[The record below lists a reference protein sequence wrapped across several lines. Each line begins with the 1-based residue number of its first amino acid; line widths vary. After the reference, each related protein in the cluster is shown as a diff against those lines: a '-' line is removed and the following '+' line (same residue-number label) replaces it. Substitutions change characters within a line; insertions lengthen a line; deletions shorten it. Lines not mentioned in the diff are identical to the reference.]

1 VRYGRIDHLRR
12 QFPIAAMCKALEV
25 SESGYHAW
33 RGRPPSPRTQENAR
47 LAVEIKAAH
56 ERTRQT
62 YGPERLQAEL
72 ADHGV
77 KVGVHRIKRLR
88 KELGLACRQKRRFKA
103 TTDSR
108 HALPV
113 APNLLDRQFAVAG
126 PNRVWVADITYLATD
141 EGWLYLAGLKDLF
154 DGELVGYAL
163 GERMTQDLVMKALFR
178 AVATRRP
185 AKGLL
190 HHSDRGGQYCAHA
203 YRRLLRN
210 FDMQVSM
217 SRKGDCWDNAP
228 MESFWGSLKTELTDH
243 CHFGTREQARRQV
256 TEYIE
261 VFYNRMRKQARLG
274 FLSPAAFQ
282 QQYLARRLAA

>member
-1 VRYGRIDHLRR
+1 VRYGRINDMRR
-12 QFPIAAMCKALEV
+12 QFPIAAMCRVLEV

-33 RGRPPSPRTQENAR
+33 HGRAPSPRAQENAR
-47 LAVEIKAAH
+47 LSVEIKAAH

-62 YGPERLQAEL
+62 YGAERLQVEL

-77 KVGVHRIKRLR
+77 KVGVHRIKRIR
-88 KELGLACRQKRRFKA
+88 RELGLVCRQKRRFKA
-103 TTDSR
+103 TTNSR
-108 HALPV
+108 HRLPV
-113 APNLLDRQFAVAG
+113 APNLLDRQFAVAA
-126 PNRVWVADITYLATD
+126 PNRVWVADLTYLATD

-178 AVATRRP
+178 AVAGRRP
-185 AKGLL
+185 QKGLL
-190 HHSDRGGQYCAHA
+190 HHSDRGGQYCAHE
-203 YRRLLRN
+203 YQKLLRG

-217 SRKGDCWDNAP
+217 SRKGDCWDNSP
-228 MESFWGSLKTELTDH
+228 MESFWGSLKTELVH
-243 CHFGTREQARRQV
+243 HRRFATREEARREV

-274 FLSPAAFQ
+274 FLSPAAFR
-282 QQYLARRLAA
+282 QQYFARRLAA

>member
-1 VRYGRIDHLRR
+1 VRYGRIDQLRR
-12 QFPIAAMCKALEV
+12 QYPIAAMCRVLEV

-33 RGRPPSPRTQENAR
+33 RGRPPSPRARENAR

-62 YGPERLQAEL
+62 YGPERLQADL

-88 KELGLACRQKRRFKA
+88 KELGLACRQKRKFKV

-108 HALPV
+108 HHLPV
-113 APNLLDRQFAVAG
+113 APNLLARQFAVAG
-126 PNRVWVADITYLATD
+126 PNRAWVADITYLATD

-154 DGELVGYAL
+154 DGALVGYAL

-178 AVATRRP
+178 AVATWRP
-185 AKGLL
+185 GKGLL
-190 HHSDRGGQYCAHA
+190 HHSDRGGQYCALE
-203 YRRLLRN
+203 YQKLLRG
-210 FDMQVSM
+210 FGMQVSM

-228 MESFWGSLKTELTDH
+228 MESCWGTLKTELIHH
-243 CHFGTREQARRQV
+243 CRFATREEARRHI

-261 VFYNRMRKQARLG
+261 VFYNRIRKQARLG
-274 FLSPAAFQ
+274 FLSPAAFRQ
-282 QQYLARRLAA
+282 EYLARQLAA